1 MKYLFLK
8 NEDDKYGPNIEFK
21 YKNIDIKQI
30 LENSY
35 GNVIPLICLFKMDV
49 KIIKDSNYSNIS
61 FQEYDVIFTKGEII
75 PKNIIEKYSYV
86 MFVFYTTKHSFIKNN
101 YDISINNFEWS
112 IPHCLISFKNL
123 IQLEKNSIYVDCNIN
138 KENLKSKINLQLVYS
153 KDNNENNLLYW
164 NNLSKCR
171 YYINFG
177 NVGIKNGDGFVNSAC
192 LNIINIGSCMLNSN
206 FKYIHPFCVCN
217 EENEIISK
225 ILKIESNKD
234 LYYQIILFQKEK
246 LIEENLNFKN
256 HIENSVK
263 NKYINKIKSEFNNIK
278 LKKENKVL
286 DIIDNNLCINLP
298 IIPIVNNKF
307 NFDKSIKR
315 VMIDI
320 GMSWNAPNSVKWLNR
335 NHKDSIVIGCEP
347 SNQELFTVKGI
358 NRIIFEGY
366 KYHDKWFPEEFKAN
380 NFKIDK
386 IQHNLIDK
394 YSENSSCPYIPL
406 KNSSKYYIFPVAIN
420 NEYGYSDFNTSGS
433 HSGVGSLFESNHE
446 NNGKIKV
453 PVIKLEYILERIP
466 FEYVEFLKID
476 AQEND
481 NNVILSAGELIK
493 KCAVVSVERVNG
505 EYIGENNM
513 NILEYMKNKNFEL
526 IDIKHNCNIFM
537 NNIYKHLNHKLDYDL
552 IN

>member
-298 IIPIVNNKF
+298 IIPIV
-307 NFDKSIKR
+307 
-315 VMIDI
+315 
-320 GMSWNAPNSVKWLNR
+320 
-335 NHKDSIVIGCEP
+335 
-347 SNQELFTVKGI
+347 
-358 NRIIFEGY
+358 
-366 KYHDKWFPEEFKAN
+366 
-380 NFKIDK
+380 KI
-386 IQHNLIDK
+386 NLI
-394 YSENSSCPYIPL
+394 
-406 KNSSKYYIFPVAIN
+406 
-420 NEYGYSDFNTSGS
+420 
-433 HSGVGSLFESNHE
+433 
-446 NNGKIKV
+446 
-453 PVIKLEYILERIP
+453 
-466 FEYVEFLKID
+466 
-476 AQEND
+476 
-481 NNVILSAGELIK
+481 
-493 KCAVVSVERVNG
+493 
-505 EYIGENNM
+505 
-513 NILEYMKNKNFEL
+513 
-526 IDIKHNCNIFM
+526 
-537 NNIYKHLNHKLDYDL
+537 L
-552 IN
+552 INQ